1 MKNNIALV
9 FVITLSI
16 VLFQYDV
23 NAQYYYKDIVSTEQL
38 NKEFSI
44 LKAQQLRTI
53 KLKSFEDNDEPSEG
67 FFCEKKIN
75 KDYSQSEMISKSYI
89 TGQSLVTTSYNKDGL
104 VANSVNS
111 TPTITNTT
119 EYSYDSLG
127 RLKQIKTITAADDNS
142 SKITET
148 REYSYNMEG
157 WPEKMLRKKNNV
169 LVSTINFLNDENG
182 NVIEENTNGKSNDR
196 KYFYYYNE
204 KHQLTDIVHYNEFA
218 KKLLPDYIFEYNEN
232 GVPKQMTSV
241 DESGRNYFVWRYA
254 YTDKM
259 LPEIQKCYSKEK
271 RLLGTIEYE
280 YQ

>member
-1 MKNNIALV
+1 MKNNIIL
-9 FVITLSI
+9 FFLITLSI
-16 VLFQYDV
+16 GLFYSDA
-23 NAQYYYKDIVSTEQL
+23 NAQYYYKDIVSTNQL

-44 LKAQQLRTI
+44 LKAQQLRSI

-89 TGQSLVTTSYNKDGL
+89 TGESLVTTSYNKDGL
-104 VANSVNS
+104 VVNSVNS

-142 SKITET
+142 SNITET
-148 REYSYNMEG
+148 REYIYDPEG

-169 LVSTINFLNDENG
+169 LVSTINFLKDENG
-182 NVIEENTNGKSNDR
+182 NVIEENTVGKSNDR
-196 KYFYYYNE
+196 KYYYYYND
-204 KHQLTDIVHYNEFA
+204 KHQLTDIVHFNEFA
-218 KKLLPDYIFEYNEN
+218 KKLLPDYMFEYNDN
-232 GVPKQMTSV
+232 GTPKQMISI
-241 DESGRNYFVWRYA
+241 DESGRNYFVWRYS
-254 YTDKM
+254 YTDQM

>member
-1 MKNNIALV
+1 MKNKIIPFFIL
-9 FVITLSI
+9 TLSI
-16 VLFQYDV
+16 GLFQNKV
-23 NAQYYYKDIVSTEQL
+23 NAQYYYKDIISTDQL

-75 KDYSQSEMISKSYI
+75 KDYSQTEMISKSYI
-89 TGQSLVTTSYNKDGL
+89 TGETLVTTSYNKEGL
-104 VANSVNS
+104 VINSVSS
-111 TPTITNTT
+111 TPTVTNTT

-127 RLKQIKTITAADDNS
+127 RLNQIKTITAADDNS
-142 SKITET
+142 SRITET
-148 REYSYNMEG
+148 REYNYNPEG
-157 WPEKMLRKKNNV
+157 RPEKMLRKKNNL
-169 LVSTINFLNDENG
+169 LVSTITFLKDENG
-182 NVIEENTNGKSNDR
+182 NVIEENPNGKSIDR

-204 KHQLTDIVHYNEFA
+204 KDQLSDIVHYNEFA

-232 GVPKQMTSV
+232 GVPKQMISI

-254 YTDKM
+254 YTAKN

>member
-1 MKNNIALV
+1 MKNKIIL
-9 FVITLSI
+9 FFILTISI
-16 VLFQYDV
+16 GLFQNNV
-23 NAQYYYKDIVSTEQL
+23 NAQYYYKDIISTDQL

-75 KDYSQSEMISKSYI
+75 KDYSQTEMISKSYI
-89 TGQSLVTTSYNKDGL
+89 TGETLVTTSYNKEGL
-104 VANSVNS
+104 VVNSVSS
-111 TPTITNTT
+111 TPTVTNTT

-127 RLKQIKTITAADDNS
+127 RLNQIKTITAADDNS
-142 SKITET
+142 SRISET
-148 REYSYNMEG
+148 REYHYNAEG
-157 WPEKMLRKKNNV
+157 WPEKMLRKKNNL
-169 LVSTINFLNDENG
+169 LVSTITFIKDEKG
-182 NVIEENTNGKSNDR
+182 NVIEENPNGKSIDR

-204 KHQLTDIVHYNEFA
+204 KDQLSDIVHYNEFA

-232 GVPKQMTSV
+232 GVPKQMISI

-254 YTDKM
+254 YTAKN